1 MFVNKVRSGNMPV
14 NDNKKQNIVFEESQ
28 DLTKGEP
35 VQHNESDSNNKRD
48 TINSEKIRSKYA
60 DNIYK

>member
-1 MFVNKVRSGNMPV
+1 MPV
-14 NDNKKQNIVFEESQ
+14 NDNKKQNIAFEESQ

-48 TINSEKIRSKYA
+48 TINSENFDPSTRTTSINNLKS
-60 DNIYK
+60 